1 MVSTEIEPMEEPR
14 RADMLKKYALLAPNL
29 VKLVW
34 RVARDPRVPAR
45 TKAILWVVMGYLA
58 SPIDLIP
65 DFIAG
70 LGYADDLMIAAF
82 ALDQVLNRVPEEVVR
97 DHWDG
102 DGDVLQVIREIMDIA
117 SGFVPARIK
126 KMLGGR

>member
-1 MVSTEIEPMEEPR
+1 MEEPR
-14 RADMLKKYALLAPNL
+14 RADMLKKYALLAPHL

-65 DFIAG
+65 DFIPG

-102 DGDVLQVIREIMDIA
+102 DGDVLQVIREIVDIA
-117 SGFVPARIK
+117 SGFIPARVK

>member
-1 MVSTEIEPMEEPR
+1 MEEPR

-70 LGYADDLMIAAF
+70 IGYADDLMVAAF

-102 DGDVLQVIREIMDIA
+102 DGDVLQVIREIVDIA